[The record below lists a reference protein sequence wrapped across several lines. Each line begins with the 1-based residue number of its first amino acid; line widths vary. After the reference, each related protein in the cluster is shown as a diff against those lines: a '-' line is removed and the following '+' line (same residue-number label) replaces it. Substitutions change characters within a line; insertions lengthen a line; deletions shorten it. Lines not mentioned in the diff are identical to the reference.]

1 MVAAGEAMKHILF
14 YISAFVLCFS
24 ASAQFTDTSVIIQQY
39 SEPFSKLAIPGVD
52 RSVPVYILKPSVD
65 IPLTA
70 IGAGWSAYAFS
81 KIYSKDPI
89 PEADILALSKSD
101 INSFDRWG
109 ADVYGENAAATSDLF
124 FYGSIPLPLIL
135 MFDKH
140 IRKDAGKIGFLYLQA
155 MSVTG
160 LLYTGSTYLT
170 NRYRPQT
177 YNEDLPLDQRT
188 RGGNKNSFF
197 AGHVALVGTATFFTA
212 KVFSDYHPGSP
223 LNYVFYG
230 AAIAS
235 TGATAYL
242 RHKGGKHFP
251 SDIAVGLA
259 VGTLSGILVPHLHKN
274 KIDEPRLSFQPY
286 FDHSLG
292 QGIKIA
298 YRIK

>member
-1 MVAAGEAMKHILF
+1 MVAAAGSMKYILF
-14 YISAFVLCFS
+14 FFTAVICCFS
-24 ASAQFTDTSVIIQQY
+24 ASAQESDTLIASQY
-39 SEPFSKLAIPGVD
+39 SEPVNKLRIPGVD
-52 RSVPVYILKPSVD
+52 RSVPVYKLKPAVD

-70 IGAGWSAYAFS
+70 IGAGWSVYAFG

-89 PEADILALSKSD
+89 PVDVVRNLNKND
-101 INSFDRWG
+101 INGFDRWG
-109 ADVYGENAAATSDLF
+109 AGYSSKKAADLSDLF
-124 FYGSIPLPLIL
+124 FYGSMPLPLIL

-140 IRKDAGKIGFLYLQA
+140 IRKDAGKIGFLYLESMA
-155 MSVTG
+155 ITG

-170 NRYRPQT
+170 DRFRPET
-177 YNEDLPLDQRT
+177 YATSLPAEERT

-242 RHKGGKHFP
+242 RHRAGKHFP
-251 SDIAVGLA
+251 SDILVGLT

-274 KIDEPRLSFQPY
+274 KIGEPRLSFQPY
-286 FDHSLG
+286 FHQGLG
-292 QGIKIA
+292 QGIKMA
-298 YRIK
+298 YKIK

>member
-1 MVAAGEAMKHILF
+1 MVAAGGYMKYYL
-14 YISAFVLCFS
+14 YLLISAIFCFS
-24 ASAQFTDTSVIIQQY
+24 AAAQGDDTTVFAP
-39 SEPFSKLAIPGVD
+39 SESKLRIPGVD
-52 RSVPVYILKPSVD
+52 RSIPVYKLKPAID
-65 IPLTA
+65 IPITVIA
-70 IGAGWSAYAFS
+70 AGWSSYAFG

-89 PEADILALSKSD
+89 PLDVVNNLNKND
-101 INSFDRWG
+101 INGFDRWG
-109 ADVYGENAAATSDLF
+109 AGLNNKKAAEVSDVF
-124 FYGSIPLPLIL
+124 FYGSIPLPLVLI
-135 MFDKH
+135 FDKH
-140 IRKDAGKIGFLYLQA
+140 IRKDAAKVGFLYLQA

-170 NRYRPQT
+170 NRYRPAT
-177 YNEDLPLDQRT
+177 YDTTIPAEERNS
-188 RGGNKNSFF
+188 GNNKNSFF

-242 RHKGGKHFP
+242 RHRGGKHFP
-251 SDIAVGLA
+251 SDILVGLT

-274 KIDEPRLSFQPY
+274 KTEIPSLSIQPY
-286 FDHSLG
+286 VDRNLG
-292 QGIKIA
+292 LSQGIKLA